1 MAKIDAQILKE
12 FLDYS
17 GCELY
22 FKAQPY
28 VSNGNHIEINAIDYS
43 QLIEWV
49 NDFNKR
55 TQE

>member
-22 FKAQPY
+22 FKAHPY